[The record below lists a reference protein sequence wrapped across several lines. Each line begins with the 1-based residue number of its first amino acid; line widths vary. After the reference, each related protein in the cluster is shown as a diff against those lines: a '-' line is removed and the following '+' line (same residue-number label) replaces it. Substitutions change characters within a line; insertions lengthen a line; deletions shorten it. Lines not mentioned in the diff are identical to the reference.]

1 MFDTKEEILDQ
12 LRAGED
18 SRAEL
23 KEIRFGD
30 RSVLSPNTEDM
41 AGELVAFSNADGG
54 VVFLGVDDN
63 GFVQGLPEDRLAVLE
78 QWIVNVATNNCEP
91 PIRPLIRKEVL
102 PRPDGSEGVIMLVE
116 VKRELYVHRTS
127 GGRYYSRVGSTKQDL
142 SSQALA
148 RLFQERGR
156 AFVFDEQP
164 VRTAVPEDL
173 DQASLRRFL
182 GSADSIPRQDLLR
195 NTRIVALDEE
205 GVDRPTVAGLL
216 AFGTAPQEH
225 LLSAYIE
232 AGVYRGVD
240 LTSDDL
246 VHQQRIDGRLGDQID
261 NAVGFVDRFMLKPAR
276 KPLGREDFPQYNI
289 SSVYEAVVNA
299 VAHRDYSLAGAKIRL
314 FLFADRLELYSPGSL
329 PNTLTIETMP
339 YRVFTRNQLLV
350 SFLSRL
356 RSTRSGRAFLESRG
370 EGVRLILSVS
380 EQHSGRRPTYELF
393 GEELRLTI
401 WAQPSPHAEATGE
414 A

>member
-1 MFDTKEEILDQ
+1 MFDTKKEILDQ

-18 SRAEL
+18 SRAEF

-41 AGELVAFSNADGG
+41 TGELVAFSNADGG

-63 GFVQGLPEDRLAVLE
+63 GFVQGIPEDRLAVLE
-78 QWIVNVATNNCEP
+78 QWIVNVTTNNCEP

-102 PRPDGSEGVIMLVE
+102 ARPDGSEGVIMLVE
-116 VKRELYVHRTS
+116 VKRGLYVHRTS

-173 DQASLRRFL
+173 DPTSLRRFL

-195 NTRIVALDEE
+195 NTRIVAPDEE

-216 AFGTAPQEH
+216 AFGT
-225 LLSAYIE
+225 
-232 AGVYRGVD
+232 
-240 LTSDDL
+240 
-246 VHQQRIDGRLGDQID
+246 
-261 NAVGFVDRFMLKPAR
+261 
-276 KPLGREDFPQYNI
+276 
-289 SSVYEAVVNA
+289 
-299 VAHRDYSLAGAKIRL
+299 
-314 FLFADRLELYSPGSL
+314 
-329 PNTLTIETMP
+329 
-339 YRVFTRNQLLV
+339 
-350 SFLSRL
+350 
-356 RSTRSGRAFLESRG
+356 
-370 EGVRLILSVS
+370 
-380 EQHSGRRPTYELF
+380 
-393 GEELRLTI
+393 
-401 WAQPSPHAEATGE
+401 
-414 A
+414 